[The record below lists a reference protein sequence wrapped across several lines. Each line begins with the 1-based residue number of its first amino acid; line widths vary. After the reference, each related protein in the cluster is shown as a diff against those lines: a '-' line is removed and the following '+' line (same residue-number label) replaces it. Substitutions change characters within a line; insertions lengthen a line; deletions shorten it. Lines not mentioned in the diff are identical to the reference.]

1 MSNQRDFSEP
11 IHWLSSEQRKQAFI
25 EKLTAAGGTL
35 LQGGRFLALG
45 GKVDKGSALL
55 QLTELYQQFLS
66 LAKIHTLAI
75 GDSGNDISMLDAAT
89 SAILIRSNTHSAPRL
104 RRDSNLI
111 TSHGVGPHG
120 WAESVS
126 FWLKNFLEI
135 GSTNYG

>member
-1 MSNQRDFSEP
+1 MAD
-11 IHWLSSEQRKQAFI
+11 I
-25 EKLTAAGGTL
+25 
-35 LQGGRFLALG
+35 
-45 GKVDKGSALL
+45 
-55 QLTELYQQFLS
+55 YQQYG
-66 LAKIHTLAI
+66 AYEDIHTLAI

-104 RRDSNLI
+104 TRDSNLI